1 MGLRQRISG
10 SAFNKSQIF
19 LGHLNFYILGNKKMD
34 GNVGL
39 YGPLTLDEPAPHGAI
54 IMLSDKRMGFS
65 HSSEGTKTHKS
76 ALTDFH
82 DALSHVVIL

>member
-10 SAFNKSQIF
+10 FAFNKSLIF
-19 LGHLNFYILGNKKMD
+19 LGHLNFYILGYKKMEGD
-34 GNVGL
+34 FEP
-39 YGPLTLDEPAPHGAI
+39 YRPLPAVELAPHGAI

-65 HSSEGTKTHKS
+65 HSSQSTKTYKFALS
-76 ALTDFH
+76 AFH